1 MFKPHRMIGQRP
13 VPRQNESFA
22 NTSRKPLKNG
32 NQTPPSVRHPTRK
45 PAPAPNTPP
54 ATTAQMPDPHKCE
67 NPGRYGRAATG
78 HQITISRRSVPTKTR
93 TFLPQPKEM
102 PETRLRINTINAIFK
117 P

>member
-1 MFKPHRMIGQRP
+1 MKALP
-13 VPRQNESFA
+13 VLAEN
-22 NTSRKPLKNG
+22 PLK
-32 NQTPPSVRHPTRK
+32 TEIKH
-45 PAPAPNTPP
+45 PP
-54 ATTAQMPDPHKCE
+54 ACATPHENQHQPQIPHQPPAQMPDPHKRE

-102 PETRLRINTINAIFK
+102 PETRLRINTVNAILK